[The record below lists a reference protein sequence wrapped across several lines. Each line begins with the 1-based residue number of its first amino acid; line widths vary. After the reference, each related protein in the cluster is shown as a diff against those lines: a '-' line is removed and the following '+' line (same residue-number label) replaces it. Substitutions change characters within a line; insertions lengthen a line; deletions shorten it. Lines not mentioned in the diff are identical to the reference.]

1 MFKCEGKLAEAVRS
15 SVEEW
20 GVGHA
25 ESFVGKCMDVCLGV
39 RCACMKKAEMVSGG
53 CWGYCMLCVRGF
65 ACAGCV
71 WFLRCVREGVLEGLD
86 VFGFSIVV

>member
-1 MFKCEGKLAEAVRS
+1 MLNCQGKLAEAVRS

-39 RCACMKKAEMVSGG
+39 QCACMKKAELVSGVVLDLLYSLFAWVWVRGMRVVVALRARG
-53 CWGYCMLCVRGF
+53 CFGGSGCVR
-65 ACAGCV
+65 
-71 WFLRCVREGVLEGLD
+71 LE
-86 VFGFSIVV
+86 